1 MVWQEEVAKIV
12 MLTNL
17 VESNKVR
24 LEKCLL
30 ILEFLKISC
39 KPSFYI
45 RPDCCNHIKWHLVT
59 FLLSRKETSAR
70 LIFFLKIWC

>member
-17 VESNKVR
+17 IESNKVR

-30 ILEFLKISC
+30 VLEFLKISC
-39 KPSFYI
+39 
-45 RPDCCNHIKWHLVT
+45 
-59 FLLSRKETSAR
+59 
-70 LIFFLKIWC
+70 